1 MNICVIY
8 ASLTGHS
15 RKIAEAVAESL
26 NVSAK
31 NIRQKPEIKDVDLL
45 FIAGGIYADKCNKKL
60 LDFVKTLNNGN
71 VRNAALITS
80 CASGNAR
87 QNAVRE
93 ILRANGVNVLEDE
106 YICKGSFLFM
116 VKGHPSDEEI
126 KGAADFAV
134 KIAEKF
140 KP

>member
-15 RKIAEAVAESL
+15 KKIAEAVAQSL
-26 NVSAK
+26 KVSAK
-31 NIRQKPEIKDVDLL
+31 NIRQKPEIRDVDLL
-45 FIAGGIYADKCNKKL
+45 FVVGGIYADKCNKKL
-60 LDFVKTLNNGN
+60 LDFVKTLNKGN
-71 VRNAALITS
+71 VKNAALITS
-80 CASGNAR
+80 CGSGSAR

-93 ILRANGVNVLEDE
+93 ILKANGVNVLDEE

-116 VKGHPSDEEI
+116 VKGHPTEEEI